1 MQKQVI
7 IRLVLVLIYQVL
19 TDSLD
24 WKDPPP
30 DKIVSN
36 VVDKVK
42 SGSII
47 LMHSGAKNTPES
59 LPKIIE
65 TLQNEGYTFEPV
77 STLIYK
83 DNFTLDHTGRQIPN

>member
-1 MQKQVI
+1 M
-7 IRLVLVLIYQVL
+7 RLVLVLNYQVL
-19 TDSLD
+19 MDSLD

-36 VVDKVK
+36 VVDKVQ

-47 LMHSGAKNTPES
+47 LMHSGAKNTPEA

-65 TLQNEGYTFEPV
+65 ALQSQGYIFEPV
-77 STLIYK
+77 STLIYR
-83 DNFTLDHTGRQIPN
+83 DNFTLDHTGRQILN